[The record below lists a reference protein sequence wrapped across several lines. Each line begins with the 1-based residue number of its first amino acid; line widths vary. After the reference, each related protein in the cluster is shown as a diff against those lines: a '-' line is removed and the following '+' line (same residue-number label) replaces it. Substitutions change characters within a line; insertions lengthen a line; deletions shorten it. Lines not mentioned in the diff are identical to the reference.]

1 MMRIGLLVLAFV
13 FMAIA
18 GSRAENKVLLIED
31 FESPVSGGPEGTVDF
46 GAGNGSSVDVAAAT
60 DIKQS
65 GRQSLKVVYNAVPD
79 GYMWIAKGS
88 NLDAK
93 NTAWLVKP
101 EDIKWE
107 EYDAIS
113 FYMYGSDSKANIA
126 FDVKDNSQEIWRFIV
141 EDNFKGWKQIVARF
155 DQFFV
160 RDDWQPDAA
169 EKNGVLDFPLK
180 SFQFEPRP
188 EAKGTIYFDVV
199 ELIKQE

>member
-1 MMRIGLLVLAFV
+1 MRRIGLLVLAFV
-13 FMAIA
+13 LTATVVCFAD
-18 GSRAENKVLLIED
+18 NNVLLIED
-31 FESPVSGGPEGTVDF
+31 FEGPVSGGPEGTVDF
-46 GAGNGSSVDVAAAT
+46 GAGNGSSVEVAAAT

-65 GRQSLKVVYNAVPD
+65 GNQSLKVVYDAVPD
-79 GYMWIAKGS
+79 GYMWIAKGF

-93 NTAWLVKP
+93 NTAWKVKP

-107 EYDAIS
+107 EYNAIT

-126 FDVKDNSQEIWRFIV
+126 FDVKDNNQEIWRFIV

-160 RDDWQPDAA
+160 RDDWQPDVA
-169 EKNGVLDFPLK
+169 EKNGILDFPLK